1 MNELTNVLTENRKFK
16 EKSLSVS
23 NLYMDDIKKKNAL
36 NYSRSFSIEPAF
48 TLKNFKITTYE
59 TNGVEYNRRLSNSN
73 EKLYDNEIN
82 YRNSKNLEKSSSMEC
97 INVNENRNLISDKEE
112 NFRKPVAP
120 VQKKL
125 KAKRSASSVGARN
138 SLDMDQ
144 NEEMPSEAIL
154 RQQFLEFL
162 KEKKIMNSDFNIKSL
177 EVLKNILPQLD
188 SQIVD
193 NSQEKEKVKIVDV
206 KLKEPIV
213 ELKEEKI
220 EEKVEEVII
229 EKPEISLKKPEIVS
243 KHQDIVVNKPE
254 LNKRYSYQGPP
265 SINFGT
271 WGERPRTKVIIKDED
286 YITQDKIN
294 GKLEEKPSIEANSSA
309 PKYRE
314 ILRKTP
320 QQSQIF
326 KKPSNYEIFSALPK
340 KKDISSIELVRLEDE
355 EKKRRD
361 PSRVP
366 IVCGVELKKDVKPEP
381 EVKPLKHSVSEISI
395 KPEPKPKLQHSVSVY
410 VNGNQDKIET
420 KAKPSGFNFMQPK
433 RNSLMPVVKGFR
445 SVEEVPSQ
453 SHVNNNVINNK
464 NVKNETTND
473 SSAINNNIEKRIGGI
488 PPPPPVGL
496 INLKPVASR
505 QLKPKSIGGEDAR
518 GQLMEEI
525 RNFGGLKKLKKETVQ

>member
-1 MNELTNVLTENRKFK
+1 MNELTNVLSENRKFK

-23 NLYMDDIKKKNAL
+23 NLYTNDIKKKNAL

-73 EKLYDNEIN
+73 EKLYEEDIN
-82 YRNSKNLEKSSSMEC
+82 YRNCKNLEKSSSMEC
-97 INVNENRNLISDKEE
+97 IKVNENRNFISEKDD
-112 NFRKPVAP
+112 NFRKPIAP

-138 SLDMDQ
+138 SLEIDQ
-144 NEEMPSEAIL
+144 NEETLPEAVL

-162 KEKKIMNSDFNIKSL
+162 KEKKIMNSDLNIKSL

-206 KLKEPIV
+206 KLKEPVV
-213 ELKEEKI
+213 EVKEEKI
-220 EEKVEEVII
+220 EKIVEVA
-229 EKPEISLKKPEIVS
+229 EKPEVPPKKPEIIP
-243 KHQDIVVNKPE
+243 KQDIVVNKPE
-254 LNKRYSYQGPP
+254 INKRYSYQGPP

-271 WGERPRTKVIIKDED
+271 WGERPRTRVIIKDED
-286 YITQDKIN
+286 YITQEKIN
-294 GKLEEKPSIEANSSA
+294 EKLEEKPSIEANSTA

-314 ILRKTP
+314 MLRKTP
-320 QQSQIF
+320 PQSQVF

-340 KKDISSIELVRLEDE
+340 KKDVSSIELVRLEDE
-355 EKKRRD
+355 EKKRYD

-366 IVCGVELKKDVKPEP
+366 IVCGVELKKDIFKTE

-410 VNGNQDKIET
+410 VNGNQEKIET
-420 KAKPSGFNFMQPK
+420 KPKPSGFSFMQPK
-433 RNSLMPVVKGFR
+433 RSSLMPVVKGFR
-445 SVEEVPSQ
+445 SVEESSSQ

-464 NVKNETTND
+464 NLKNETTND
-473 SSAINNNIEKRIGGI
+473 SSAINNNEKRNGGI

-505 QLKPKSIGGEDAR
+505 QLKPKSNGSEDAR

-525 RNFGGLKKLKKETVQ
+525 RNFGGLKKIKKETVQ